1 MRKIQKAFIWNNLI
15 TKIKHETLCNSFE
28 DGGLKNI
35 DINSKVASFQ
45 CSQIKQL
52 WDDKFDKWKLIPIHL
67 IKSNFVINLKFHSNL
82 DLEDS
87 KILTIPSF
95 SKQLSHKWRKQLSSS
110 VNIAS
115 SILSQPILYE
125 KIKMNSKPIYVEEF
139 AKQNI
144 IFLYDLLNNGNKLG

>member
-1 MRKIQKAFIWNNLI
+1 MRKIQKAFIWTNLI
-15 TKIKHETLCNSFE
+15 TKIKHETLCNSYE

-35 DINSKVASFQ
+35 DINSKVASLQ

-82 DLEDS
+82 DFEDS
-87 KILTIPSF
+87 KILTIPSVC
-95 SKQLSHKWRKQLSSS
+95 KQLSRKWRKYLSSS
-110 VNIAS
+110 VNIAF
-115 SILSQPILYE
+115 SILSQPILY
-125 KIKMNSKPIYVEEF
+125 KNIKMNSKPIYIEEF

-144 IFLYDLLNNGNKLG
+144 IFFL